1 MREQKTLLLVE
12 AKAPAEG
19 DGPGSFE
26 GYASMFGTE
35 PDSYADVIDP
45 GAYKDTIA
53 PFLAD
58 GFIAWSHD
66 WSNPIATPTTLRE
79 DERGLFLS
87 ATFHTHDEAQRARTI
102 AAERIERGKSMGL
115 SIGYEALTWEM
126 RQVDTPVRNRWGEF
140 TDKVRALTKIKLY
153 EVSLVTVPAQPSAQV
168 TGAKSLSLPFED
180 HSESV
185 RVAVSEWLERSRAG
199 SALRVKEGRA
209 ISEARRARMA
219 TVSGSL
225 RDAADEIDAMLK
237 ETEPKEPKAGTAV
250 EPLRLRA
257 DFERMYAR
265 ISREF
270 GVSA

>member
-1 MREQKTLLLVE
+1 MRDQKTLLLVE

-87 ATFHTHDEAQRARTI
+87 ATFHTHDEAQRAR
-102 AAERIERGKSMGL
+102 EEYDPDESSNPPYSRPK
-115 SIGYEALTWEM
+115 
-126 RQVDTPVRNRWGEF
+126 RQTF
-140 TDKVRALTKIKLY
+140 TCSNIV
-153 EVSLVTVPAQPSAQV
+153 
-168 TGAKSLSLPFED
+168 
-180 HSESV
+180 
-185 RVAVSEWLERSRAG
+185 
-199 SALRVKEGRA
+199 
-209 ISEARRARMA
+209 
-219 TVSGSL
+219 
-225 RDAADEIDAMLK
+225 
-237 ETEPKEPKAGTAV
+237 
-250 EPLRLRA
+250 
-257 DFERMYAR
+257 
-265 ISREF
+265 
-270 GVSA
+270 